1 MLGILDDTDFS
12 AGGGQREEFL
22 SGQRGPEECQMI
34 ENMSFRWKPDDGEE
48 A

>member
-12 AGGGQREEFL
+12 GGGGQREEFF
-22 SGQRGPEECQMI
+22 SGKRGPEERQMI
-34 ENMSFRWKPDDGEE
+34 KNMSFKWKSDYGEK